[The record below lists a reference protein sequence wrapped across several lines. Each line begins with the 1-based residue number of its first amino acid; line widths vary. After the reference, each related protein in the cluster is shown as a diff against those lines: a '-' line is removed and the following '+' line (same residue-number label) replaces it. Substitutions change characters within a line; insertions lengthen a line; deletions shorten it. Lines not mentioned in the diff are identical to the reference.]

1 MVLASEDPPKD
12 DPHPRIREATAEA
25 EPTETKTGANYTK
38 PTELESDESDEDG
51 GFHSPKFIA
60 GLDAIHAQLIHDS
73 TTTDSIATIVR
84 EEQQGGVESHVG
96 GVAQRTVRGEGASA
110 PSDGLGGQY
119 LFSSL

>member
-25 EPTETKTGANYTK
+25 EPTETKTGAKYTK

-51 GFHSPKFIA
+51 GFQSPKFIA

-73 TTTDSIATIVR
+73 TTTIVR